1 MLYDQGCYGRV
12 ELGVLPE
19 DVKDRLAALDG
30 EWLEFDAGSDTIV
43 VRHVEP
49 TSAPQ
54 LPTIVGELV
63 RMLSEVPGDLHARIA
78 GGDFFVHS
86 EESAQFARVR
96 VETGGTVRVNWAHP
110 EFSQSQKRPWGGGAE
125 TSIDAWAQRLDG
137 SLSFEADEAVA
148 VAKELRELADSFEG
162 LYPEGAFVAQS
173 EADRV
178 TVHMDEVN
186 LAVQPLLE
194 RVVRH
199 ARPRTLSG
207 SVAVSSF
214 NDVEPEQNVRFVLQ
228 EGEIWVQRPLLWQ
241 EP

>member
-1 MLYDQGCYGRV
+1 
-12 ELGVLPE
+12 
-19 DVKDRLAALDG
+19 
-30 EWLEFDAGSDTIV
+30 
-43 VRHVEP
+43 
-49 TSAPQ
+49 
-54 LPTIVGELV
+54 
-63 RMLSEVPGDLHARIA
+63 
-78 GGDFFVHS
+78 
-86 EESAQFARVR
+86 
-96 VETGGTVRVNWAHP
+96 
-110 EFSQSQKRPWGGGAE
+110 
-125 TSIDAWAQRLDG
+125 
-137 SLSFEADEAVA
+137 
-148 VAKELRELADSFEG
+148 
-162 LYPEGAFVAQS
+162 VAQS